1 VSGVSFDDLVAV
13 AALGVSRKGFAA
25 AELDGPA
32 AGYAGVL
39 DPGDPAAALLDAAA
53 LLTVAGR
60 AGVPPRAWRG
70 DGHDEPPDG
79 AAEGGHSGAAAA
91 IAGGRSTRP
100 GRGRELS
107 ARGGRL
113 LARLGGLAGQRGS
126 AAKGTEL
133 LGDLLAAMRDAGYV
147 LPAPMLPDLLD
158 IAVRTAALRPAIAS
172 VLGPRGVWLAGHRP
186 DWQEVADAGPAS
198 AASPDRPGGAAA
210 AARARRRD
218 DVTGP
223 GDALRPGG
231 AAGPGDALRPG
242 GAARSDNALRP
253 GGAAGSGDGGGPEV
267 WRVGT
272 PAERLA
278 CLAGLRERDPAAA
291 RELLAAGWT
300 RESKSE
306 RVLLI
311 GALGQGLAAEDEEFL
326 ENALDDRAA
335 EVSQAARRLLAR
347 LPGSAFSRRAA
358 ERAAGV
364 LRPRGDV
371 NTRLVVRVPDDADKA
386 AVRDGIEP
394 RSPAQWVDAKAWR
407 LAQLIAAVPLSY
419 WTTRLRL
426 TPAQIVALPV
436 ESAAAIDVRAGWRL
450 AAARHV
456 AEPELADWAL
466 ALLGADLGVVNRPP
480 SVWVPD
486 AALSALLP
494 AGLRAARA
502 AALLT
507 EASSDANH
515 PRAYAARLELASHPV
530 PWSAALADAVLH
542 VLAREIL
549 RPRLTVLSQTVVETA
564 GRGMPAAGEKD
575 YAAELTRLAN
585 SMPPSWM
592 PEMLAAAETIT
603 LRRAFLAELRRP
615 PEPAE
620 LRRRR

>member
-1 VSGVSFDDLVAV
+1 MSGVSFDDLVTV

-70 DGHDEPPDG
+70 DAHDEPPDG
-79 AAEGGHSGAAAA
+79 AAEGGQSGAAAA
-91 IAGGRSTRP
+91 IAGGRSARA
-100 GRGRELS
+100 GRERELS
-107 ARGGRL
+107 PRGGRL
-113 LARLGGLAGQRGS
+113 LARLGGLAGQRVS

-133 LGDLLAAMRDAGYV
+133 LGDLLAAMRDAGSV

-158 IAVRTAALRPAIAS
+158 IAVRTAALRPLIAS

-198 AASPDRPGGAAA
+198 AASADRPGGAEAT
-210 AARARRRD
+210 ARARWRD
-218 DVTGP
+218 DATGP
-223 GDALRPGG
+223 DDVGGAGG
-231 AAGPGDALRPG
+231 AAGAGDSTGSGDG
-242 GAARSDNALRP
+242 GGPSGLA
-253 GGAAGSGDGGGPEV
+253 GADDATGSGDGGGPEG
-267 WRVGT
+267 WRVGRA
-272 PAERLA
+272 AERLA
-278 CLAGLRERDPAAA
+278 YLAGLRERDPAAA

-326 ENALDDRAA
+326 EHALDDRAA
-335 EVSQAARRLLAR
+335 EVSQAARRLLAQ

-358 ERAAGV
+358 ERAAAV
-364 LRPRGDV
+364 LRPHGDV
-371 NTRLVVRVPDDADKA
+371 NTRLAVRVPDDLDKA

-436 ESAAAIDVRAGWRL
+436 EGAAAIDVRAGWRL

-456 AEPELADWAL
+456 AEPEADWAL

-507 EASSDANH
+507 EASSDASH

-530 PWSAALADAVLH
+530 PWSAPLADAVLH

-549 RPRLTVLSQTVVETA
+549 GPRLTVLSQTVVETA
-564 GRGMPAAGEKD
+564 GRGMPATGEKD

-592 PEMLAAAETIT
+592 PEMLAAAETIA

-615 PEPAE
+615 PEPAQ
-620 LRRRR
+620 